1 MSQLW
6 VVDASALLATIQAEL
21 GSDFVE
27 ERIAECCVSSINW
40 AEVLQKMER
49 NGMDAPLVES
59 MLLALGLQIVD
70 FTAADSRIAASLW
83 EMSKPLGLSLAD
95 RACLAT
101 AIRLH
106 CPVIT
111 ADKVWKLLDIGV
123 EIHLIR

>member
-1 MSQLW
+1 MSLW
-6 VVDASALLATIQAEL
+6 VVDASALLATIKGEQ
-21 GSDFVE
+21 GSEFVE
-27 ERIAECCVSSINW
+27 QRIADCCVSSINW

-49 NGMDAPLVES
+49 NGIDAPVVES
-59 MLLALGLQIVD
+59 LLLALGLQIID

-83 EMSKPLGLSLAD
+83 ELSKPLGLSLAD

-111 ADKVWKLLDIGV
+111 ADKVWKMLNIGV
-123 EIHLIR
+123 ETHLIR